1 MPSTYTTNLG
11 IELPA
16 DGELDGVWGDV
27 VNENMDILDRAINGS
42 IALSLTGTSSTLTTS
57 DGALSDG
64 QYKLLVL
71 GGTPSG
77 THTITIAPSD
87 AQKIYFVRN
96 TTAQSVVFTQGS
108 GGNVTIATGDSAI
121 IYSDGA
127 GAGAAVVNITNDFA
141 MSSVK
146 ITGGTIDGT
155 VIGGTTPAAITGT
168 TITATGDVTIAD
180 KIIHAGDN
188 TSIRFPAN
196 DTVTIET
203 GGAERLRVDSSGN
216 VGVGTAS
223 PAARLDVTGASVN
236 ALQARFGNVAS
247 RGFEISTAA
256 SAGGRNDSTSIL
268 NAKSDSTVATMVF
281 QTDSTERMR
290 IDSAG
295 NVGIGTSSPT
305 ANLQVGGPAGGDR
318 TFQMYSAGVTR
329 GVLSTDGVNGLLN
342 IGCTNDSTTGRI
354 AFRTG
359 AALTERVRI
368 DESGNVG
375 IGTTSPA
382 ARLDVT
388 SAAANSLQAR
398 FGFVSGRGLEVSTAI
413 TGGTN
418 DAASILNAKGAS
430 SGTLIFQTDSS
441 ERMRIDSSGNVGIG
455 TSSPSDVLTVVPT
468 ANNKGLTVD
477 YSAGSARI
485 TLTGN
490 AASAQAIAF
499 GDSSSSTSGQL
510 IYDNSV
516 DAMRINTNGA
526 ERMRIDSS
534 GNVSIGSSSTPT
546 KLFIQGT
553 ASATGGIR
561 LQNSGGNPYSI
572 WSDANSLYVSRGD
585 GSTTA
590 LTVLFGG
597 NVGIGNTSPITPL
610 HVTGATVTTGVVY
623 KNQPAQSVESAA
635 ATLTIAELLTGII
648 QYTGALAT
656 LTMPTGTN
664 IEGGVPATFPTD
676 MSFDFS
682 VINTGAGVVTLGTAT
697 GLTLVGGMTVAAAA
711 SGLFRVRK
719 TSTNTYTVYR
729 IS

>member
-1 MPSTYTTNLG
+1 MPSTYTGNLG

-27 VNENMDILDRAINGS
+27 VNDNMNILDRAINGS
-42 IALSLTGTSSTLTTS
+42 IALSLSGTSSTLTTS

-71 GGTPSG
+71 AGSPSG

-127 GAGAAVVNITNDFA
+127 GGSAAVANITNDFA

-155 VIGGTTPAAITGT
+155 VIGGTSAAAGTFTTANATTVDTTNIEVTTIKAKDGTSAGSIADSTGVVTLASSVLTTTDINGGTVDGAVIGGSSAAAITGT

-180 KIIHAGDN
+180 KIIHAGDTN
-188 TSIRFPAN
+188 TAIRFPAA
-196 DTVTIET
+196 DTVTVET
-203 GGAERLRVDSSGN
+203 SG
-216 VGVGTAS
+216 V
-223 PAARLDVTGASVN
+223 
-236 ALQARFGNVAS
+236 
-247 RGFEISTAA
+247 
-256 SAGGRNDSTSIL
+256 
-268 NAKSDSTVATMVF
+268 
-281 QTDSTERMR
+281 ERMR
-290 IDSAG
+290 ISSTGNVGIGVSSPASALDVAGNISTTLATYNFVNVNSGTVQGQFAANGSGSAVQIRAVSDHLMALFTNNLERMRITSAG
-295 NVGIGTSSPT
+295 NVGIGTSAPD
-305 ANLQVGGPAGGDR
+305 AL
-318 TFQMYSAGVTR
+318 
-329 GVLSTDGVNGLLN
+329 LSVNGVASFGDGSAAAPSITNFGDLN
-342 IGCTNDSTTGRI
+342 TGMFFPAENTI
-354 AFRTG
+354 AFAEG
-359 AALTERVRI
+359 GTERMRI
-368 DESGNVG
+368 LSGGNVG
-375 IGTTSPA
+375 IGTTTPQRILHIA
-382 ARLDVT
+382 TAEPTVILQTT
-388 SAAANSLQAR
+388 SAAVDQNRWRTRVNTSGNFIIGTANDAFSAGEEAYQI
-398 FGFVSGRGLEVSTAI
+398 VRGTGIAVSTH
-413 TGGTN
+413 
-418 DAASILNAKGAS
+418 
-430 SGTLIFQTDSS
+430 IFSTANT
-441 ERMRIDSSGNVGIG
+441 ERMRI
-455 TSSPSDVLTVVPT
+455 
-468 ANNKGLTVD
+468 
-477 YSAGSARI
+477 
-485 TLTGN
+485 
-490 AASAQAIAF
+490 
-499 GDSSSSTSGQL
+499 
-510 IYDNSV
+510 
-516 DAMRINTNGA
+516 
-526 ERMRIDSS
+526 
-534 GNVSIGSSSTPT
+534 
-546 KLFIQGT
+546 
-553 ASATGGIR
+553 AT
-561 LQNSGGNPYSI
+561 
-572 WSDANSLYVSRGD
+572 
-585 GSTTA
+585 T
-590 LTVLFGG
+590 G

-656 LTMPTGTN
+656 LTMPTGTD

-719 TSTNTYTVYR
+719 TSTNTYTVYC

>member
-1 MPSTYTTNLG
+1 MPSTYTGNLG

-27 VNENMDILDRAINGS
+27 VNDNMNILDRAINGS
-42 IALSLTGTSSTLTTS
+42 IALSLSGTSSTLTTS

-71 GGTPSG
+71 AGSPSG

-127 GAGAAVVNITNDFA
+127 GGSAAVANITNDFA

-155 VIGGTTPAAITGT
+155 VIGGTSAAAGTFTTANATTVDTTNIEVTTIKAKDGTSAGSIADSTGVVTLASSVLTTTDINGGTVDGAVIGGSSAAAITGT

-180 KIIHAGDN
+180 KIIHAGDTN
-188 TSIRFPAN
+188 TAIRFPAA
-196 DTVTIET
+196 DTVTVET
-203 GGAERLRVDSSGN
+203 SG
-216 VGVGTAS
+216 V
-223 PAARLDVTGASVN
+223 
-236 ALQARFGNVAS
+236 
-247 RGFEISTAA
+247 
-256 SAGGRNDSTSIL
+256 
-268 NAKSDSTVATMVF
+268 
-281 QTDSTERMR
+281 ERMR
-290 IDSAG
+290 ISSTGNVGIGVSSPASALDVAGNISTTLATYNFVNVNSGTVQGQFAANGSGSAVQIRAVSDHLMALFTNNLERMRITSAG
-295 NVGIGTSSPT
+295 NVGIGTSAPD
-305 ANLQVGGPAGGDR
+305 AL
-318 TFQMYSAGVTR
+318 
-329 GVLSTDGVNGLLN
+329 LSVNGVASFGDGSAAAPSITNFGDLN
-342 IGCTNDSTTGRI
+342 TGMFFPAENTI
-354 AFRTG
+354 AFAEG
-359 AALTERVRI
+359 GTERMRI
-368 DESGNVG
+368 LSGGNVG
-375 IGTTSPA
+375 IGTTNPQRILHIA
-382 ARLDVT
+382 TAEPTVILQTT
-388 SAAANSLQAR
+388 SAAVDQNRWRTRVNTSGNFIIGTANDAFSAGEEAYQI
-398 FGFVSGRGLEVSTAI
+398 VRGTGIAVSTH
-413 TGGTN
+413 
-418 DAASILNAKGAS
+418 
-430 SGTLIFQTDSS
+430 IFSTANT
-441 ERMRIDSSGNVGIG
+441 ERMRI
-455 TSSPSDVLTVVPT
+455 
-468 ANNKGLTVD
+468 
-477 YSAGSARI
+477 
-485 TLTGN
+485 
-490 AASAQAIAF
+490 
-499 GDSSSSTSGQL
+499 
-510 IYDNSV
+510 
-516 DAMRINTNGA
+516 
-526 ERMRIDSS
+526 
-534 GNVSIGSSSTPT
+534 
-546 KLFIQGT
+546 
-553 ASATGGIR
+553 AT
-561 LQNSGGNPYSI
+561 
-572 WSDANSLYVSRGD
+572 
-585 GSTTA
+585 T
-590 LTVLFGG
+590 G

-656 LTMPTGTN
+656 LTMPTGTD

-719 TSTNTYTVYR
+719 TSTNTYTVYC